1 MPAPINALQGTLVID
16 GEGHAHDDLKP
27 SIRVSPMQLN
37 AHVNGR
43 GRTDAATKCASEELS
58 SDSRKDDSLH
68 TDPRYCADRQEPYS
82 R

>member
-1 MPAPINALQGTLVID
+1 
-16 GEGHAHDDLKP
+16 
-27 SIRVSPMQLN
+27 MQLN